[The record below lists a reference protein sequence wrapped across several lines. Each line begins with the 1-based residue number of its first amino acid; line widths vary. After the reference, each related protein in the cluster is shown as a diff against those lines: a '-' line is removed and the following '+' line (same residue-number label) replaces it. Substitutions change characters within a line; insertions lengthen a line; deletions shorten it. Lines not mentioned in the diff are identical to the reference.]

1 MERERVMKNKRAKS
15 PLKEVAGLFFKLGS
29 IAFGG
34 PAAHIAMMEKEV
46 VEKRRWMDHQHFL
59 DLIGATNLI
68 PGPNS
73 SEMAMHC
80 GHERAGWRG
89 LITAGI
95 TFIVPAVAI
104 TMVFALLYS
113 KYGTLPAAEPY
124 IYGIKPAVVG
134 IILYALYGL
143 GKKAFKNN
151 MLIVM
156 GLVTLGVTFLG
167 VGEITALFA
176 CGFSGIILFFLNK
189 LFSKIRTVNH
199 NIKENSH
206 IEREAKENTEI
217 IIGKVKEKEAEVKAD
232 LQQQALAEDKQE
244 KLRIKENP
252 MGKKLLSVI
261 PIAIIP
267 ATAGATT
274 LSVLKIFLIFL
285 KVGALLYGSGYVLFA
300 FLDSELVMEG
310 LLTREQL
317 MDAVAVGQFTPGPVL
332 STATFIGWQLYGFW
346 GAVAA
351 TIGIFLPS
359 FMLVTM
365 LNPLIPKLRRSKV
378 MAAFLDAVNVGSVAV
393 IMAVVIQ
400 MGRDAITDWR
410 SVLIL
415 VISIIISFGFK
426 KLNSAFI
433 VIGGSLAGW
442 LLLMI

>member
-104 TMVFALLYS
+104 TMVFAWLYS

-252 MGKKLLSVI
+252 KGKKLLSVI

-359 FMLVTM
+359 FILVAM

-415 VISIIISFGFK
+415 VISIIVSFGFK